1 MVDQLRLGAYGVA
14 ACEAMAA
21 GRVVVGHVGTQVR
34 EHVRAAAGTDVP
46 VLQAVPG
53 TFEQAMVR
61 VLEDRDEVRAL
72 AAAGPAFVE
81 RVHDG
86 RLSAAALGR
95 WLTPR

>member
-1 MVDQLRLGAYGVA
+1 
-14 ACEAMAA
+14 MAA

-34 EHVRAAAGTDVP
+34 EHVLTAAGVAVP

-53 TFEQAMVR
+53 TFEATIAR
-61 VLEDRDEVRAL
+61 VLEDRDEARAL
-72 AAAGPAFVE
+72 AATGPRFVE
-81 RVHDG
+81 QVHDG